1 MEMWPVNFSVVAP
14 LQPNQIPKYSLSAAA
29 SDMARPPAVPA
40 LLSAGAL
47 TRLETTIN
55 RLMAPTPATRRE
67 PLPHR
72 ATDGLLP
79 YAAPHRPGCQI
90 RRSPLLRRRLP
101 HR

>member
-14 LQPNQIPKYSLSAAA
+14 LQPNHIPEYYLSAAA
-29 SDMARPPAVPA
+29 SAMARPPAVPT

-47 TRLETTIN
+47 TRFETTIN
-55 RLMAPTPATRRE
+55 RLMAPTPATRRA

-72 ATDGLLP
+72 VTDGLLP
-79 YAAPHRPGCQI
+79 SAAPNRPGCQI

-101 HR
+101 RR